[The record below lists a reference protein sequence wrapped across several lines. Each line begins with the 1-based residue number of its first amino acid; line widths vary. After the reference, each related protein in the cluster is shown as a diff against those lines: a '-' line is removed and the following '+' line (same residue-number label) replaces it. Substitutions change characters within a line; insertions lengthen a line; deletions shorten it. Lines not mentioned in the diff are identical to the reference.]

1 MSRQRNA
8 KLLALVIRD
17 AITESHIYNMNK
29 KIVNS
34 IVNRYILLDRH
45 HIFEECLSNRYEMN
59 DTDNNLIT
67 SVTKAT
73 AKVWDPPMEAC
84 KGIEA
89 NESFQTSVNENI
101 NRFLVWPGLNLS
113 KNKKKRDTYSG
124 YGRNLQD
131 IKSIHLKLGSPDLN
145 NSNAKEWIL
154 SKLKVLDIMKNGTAD
169 ASSPNT
175 LFLHVGVE
183 RDFYYLTLRRHGD
196 FLHNS
201 VGIRWYVIQKKFSN
215 KQESAEKNLS
225 DLLDVFIVDYMT
237 WNRRQV
243 KWIQEKLKAHGY
255 FRDKIDGIFGKNT
268 EKAIKIYQKT
278 NNLRQTGII
287 DIRTAKILGL
297 L

>member
-59 DTDNNLIT
+59 DTDKNLIT
-67 SVTKAT
+67 SVIKAT

-84 KGIEA
+84 KDIEA

-101 NRFLVWPGLNLS
+101 NRFLVWSGLNLS

-131 IKSIHLKLGSPDLN
+131 IKSIHLKLESPYLN
-145 NSNAKEWIL
+145 NSNDKEWIL
-154 SKLKVLDIMKNGTAD
+154 SKLKVFDIIKNRTAD
-169 ASSPNT
+169 EPLLNA

-183 RDFYYLTLRRHGD
+183 RDFYFMTLRRHGD
-196 FLHNS
+196 FLHKN
-201 VGIRWYVIQKKFSN
+201 VGIRWQVFKRKFNS
-215 KQESAEKNLS
+215 KTESMEKGLS
-225 DLLDVFIVDYMT
+225 ELLDDFIVGYMT

-243 KWIQEKLKAHGY
+243 KWVQEKLKAHGY
-255 FRDKIDGIFGKNT
+255 FKDKTDGMFGKKT
-268 EKAIKIYQKT
+268 EMAIKTYQKT
-278 NNLRQTGII
+278 NNLSQTGII